1 MEAAAATLARP
12 DGLAA
17 SIRTGD
23 RDAFV
28 SLYGPD
34 FDGLFDFVLRSVRDR
49 AFAAVALSDAA
60 DQAWKLFR
68 ERGAPYDVRGWLF
81 AIARNAFLARPRR
94 RAGEV
99 QEREGLVYTALE
111 AERLSDPSLAFDRE
125 LIELVWDTA
134 TALGRE
140 DYSLLDLHVRRDFS
154 VDDLAVELE
163 VSREEVAWELSRLCD
178 WFDRTVRLTLLV
190 ARARHNCGRLDAELT
205 ANGASSARVA
215 GRHVHDCASC
225 LETSARFASA
235 TEIFASF
242 APMAPPPEFL
252 RAPPPPPPPPGRGGA
267 AGGPLPGRAQTP
279 AGQATLSPPRAVS
292 SAG

>member
-1 MEAAAATLARP
+1 MEAAAATFARP
-12 DGLAA
+12 DGPAA
-17 SIRTGD
+17 QIRTGD

-49 AFAAVALSDAA
+49 GSAALALSDSLHR
-60 DQAWKLFR
+60 AWEMFCD
-68 ERGAPYDVRGWLF
+68 RGAPYDVRGWLF
-81 AIARNAFLARPRR
+81 VIARDAVLRRPRR
-94 RAGEV
+94 RTGNV

-140 DYSLLDLHVRRDFS
+140 DYSLLDLHLRRDLS
-154 VDDLAVELE
+154 VDELAEQLEVPRDDLA
-163 VSREEVAWELSRLCD
+163 WDLSRLCD
-178 WFDRTVRLTLLV
+178 WFDSTVRLTLL
-190 ARARHNCGRLDAELT
+190 ATRSRHNCGGLDADLS
-205 ANGASSARVA
+205 ANGGSIGRVA
-215 GRHVHDCASC
+215 GRHVCDCASC

-242 APMAPPPEFL
+242 APM
-252 RAPPPPPPPPGRGGA
+252 PPPPGLREQT
-267 AGGPLPGRAQTP
+267 AGLFLTE
-279 AGQATLSPPRAVS
+279 PRRRRRKPR
-292 SAG
+292 